1 MMQDGKLPD
10 EGFLKELEQYLSD
23 DSRRPLTDL
32 VKVKSP
38 EEVKYQ
44 IDATYYIKSSDR
56 DMSEEIKKKAE
67 GACQSYIAWQQS
79 AIARDINPSRLM
91 YELMQAGI
99 KWAEIRSPAF
109 AEVTGAKVAKAERVN
124 LVYGGL
130 QDD

>member
-1 MMQDGKLPD
+1 MIFRYMS
-10 EGFLKELEQYLSD
+10 Y
-23 DSRRPLTDL
+23 PLFIL
-32 VKVKSP
+32 
-38 EEVKYQ
+38 
-44 IDATYYIKSSDR
+44 
-56 DMSEEIKKKAE
+56 EEIKKKAE

-79 AIARDINPSRLM
+79 TIARDINPSRLM

-109 AEVTGAKVAKAERVN
+109 AEVTGAKVAKVERVN